1 MHTYYN
7 FIFSAS
13 PEMSVQSGKIPEEC
27 SFSLAA
33 NIRIFLCGVT
43 DWTITVHIRADVKGY
58 LWKKKRYWKYDRDGE
73 RFAYKNQLGTLE
85 VILVKN
91 LVNEDATGLRKAI
104 VDVTERITESD

>member
-43 DWTITVHIRADVKGY
+43 DWTITVQIRADVKGY
-58 LWKKKRYWKYDRDGE
+58 LWKKKDIENMIEMVR
-73 RFAYKNQLGTLE
+73 
-85 VILVKN
+85 
-91 LVNEDATGLRKAI
+91 GLLIKI
-104 VDVTERITESD
+104 S